1 MAVSR
6 LAAVLPEAFDLFWLN
21 FHKLARHMCSNS
33 GVAALEDIISYIISI
48 KSLRETTL
56 TPSLYLR
63 PIVSKEKCLWMK
75 IKN

>member
-33 GVAALEDIISYIISI
+33 GVAPLEDIISVSVVDILETKQKK
-48 KSLRETTL
+48 KSRIC
-56 TPSLYLR
+56 Y
-63 PIVSKEKCLWMK
+63 
-75 IKN
+75 